1 MMSLSVIRNAAVLSV
16 KRQTRFAPSLM
27 HYTTENNGK
36 EEVKAEGKEEPKIEV
51 ELTEE
56 TKKLLAEKDKKIAEL
71 KVKERE
77 GMERRCIKKALN
89 RMHIFVV

>member
-1 MMSLSVIRNAAVLSV
+1 
-16 KRQTRFAPSLM
+16 M

-36 EEVKAEGKEEPKIEV
+36 EEVKAEGKKEEPKVEV

-77 GMERRCIKKALN
+77 GKSMGEDLLKR
-89 RMHIFVV
+89 V